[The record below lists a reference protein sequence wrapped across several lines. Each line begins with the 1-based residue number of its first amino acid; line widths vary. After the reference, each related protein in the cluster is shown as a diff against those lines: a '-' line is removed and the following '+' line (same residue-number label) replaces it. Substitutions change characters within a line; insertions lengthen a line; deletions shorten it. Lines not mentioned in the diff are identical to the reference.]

1 MDAPDAPVP
10 GPAGPDTPAPEPAG
24 PPSAAPAPEAG
35 VPDAEAPEA
44 GVSEAGFF
52 EVPPAATQPSAVRAP
67 GEDPADAWSLHAAW
81 AAPLRRRPVPIALLA
96 LAVLTALTWRIGAR
110 PDLPAFLWLGLAGTF
125 LGVVDATLR
134 RLPEPLTL
142 PSYAAGVTLLG
153 AAASFTDDGGARF
166 GRAILGMAALGAFFG
181 VQWLLLPE
189 GTLGFGDVT
198 LAGLLGMHLGWLGWR
213 AWVLGVTA
221 TLAIALVVSLALLA
235 TRRAGRKSQIPY
247 GPFLLAGT
255 LAAVLVH
262 G

>member
-10 GPAGPDTPAPEPAG
+10 GPTGPDTPALEP
-24 PPSAAPAPEAG
+24 AAPADLP
-35 VPDAEAPEA
+35 AEAR
-44 GVSEAGFF
+44 
-52 EVPPAATQPSAVRAP
+52 PAATQPSEVRVP
-67 GEDPADAWSLHAAW
+67 GEVPADAWSLHAAW

-96 LAVLTALTWRIGAR
+96 AAVLAALTWRIGLR
-110 PDLPAFLWLGLAGTF
+110 PDLPAFLWLGLAGTL
-125 LGVVDATLR
+125 LGIVDATLR

-153 AAASFTDDGGARF
+153 AAASFTDDGGGRF

-213 AWVLGVTA
+213 AWILGVTA
-221 TLAIALVVSLALLA
+221 TLAIALAVSLALLA

-255 LAAVLVH
+255 LTAVLVH